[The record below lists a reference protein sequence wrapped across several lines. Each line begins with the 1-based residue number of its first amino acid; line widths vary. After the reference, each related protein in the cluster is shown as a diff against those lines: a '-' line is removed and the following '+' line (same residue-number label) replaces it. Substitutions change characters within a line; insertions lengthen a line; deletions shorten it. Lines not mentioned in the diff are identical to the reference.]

1 MGSGPR
7 SASSIHVPVLTHI
20 AELRTRLLWSAA
32 SILVFSTA
40 AYFVR
45 DTLLALLLQP
55 LGRPLYYTTPS
66 GGLEFLFNVCL
77 AVGIL
82 GSLPVIAYHTTRF
95 VAPALP
101 SRIEI
106 SLVRIVAASCFLV
119 LLGLAFAYA
128 VAIPVLLRFL
138 SSFSSPQVEPLLST
152 NEYLGF
158 VLQYLV
164 GFGLLFQLPLVV
176 LGAGRLFGVGPR
188 WFVKQ
193 ERYVIVASFVAG
205 FVLAPDPVSQFL
217 FALPIIALY
226 QVAVGVLWFSQR
238 SAGRQRQRQP
248 RTAKHHRETA
258 RRAS

>member
-1 MGSGPR
+1 MGSDPR
-7 SASSIHVPVLTHI
+7 SPSAIRVPVLTHI

-55 LGRPLYYTTPS
+55 LHRPLYYTTPS

-77 AVGIL
+77 AVGVL
-82 GSLPVIAYHTTRF
+82 GSLPVIAYQTTRF

-101 SRIEI
+101 SRLEI
-106 SLVRIVAASCFLV
+106 SLVRVVAASCFLV

-138 SSFSSPQVEPLLST
+138 SSFSSPRVEPLLST

-188 WFVKQ
+188 WFVRQ
-193 ERYVIVASFVAG
+193 ERYVIVASFVVG
-205 FVLAPDPVSQFL
+205 FVLAPDPVSQLL

-226 QVAVGVLWFSQR
+226 QVAVGVLWFSW
-238 SAGRQRQRQP
+238 
-248 RTAKHHRETA
+248 
-258 RRAS
+258 RRAGQQRDSQLRHGETHRRAQRRTG